1 MLQYSSAI
9 SYLERY
15 IKLLRNSI
23 DIEAIIDLAHAYHY
37 SYELQKAKDLY
48 DLLLILRPWDLSI
61 RFELE
66 SIKNKISADD
76 SSDNLTI
83 PVYKKY
89 INSYIDPFNYKL
101 KEIYKNFSLRVNE
114 ESWKE
119 LLSLPI
125 ASNEAL
131 FYLFEQQTIKFI
143 TTNKN
148 IPKNIYD
155 FLNNYFRWTSRH
167 NELLSIYP
175 SLRIDVLFNKL
186 YFNESLSYDSLK
198 NIKSDNLEE
207 YIELRSLAYDSV
219 CSDSKNAEKYLN
231 AALNLFNGDFELY
244 KIYGQYCLNN
254 NLYDE
259 AIKYYKLALSFKEDD
274 YYSICS
280 LALLLTKV
288 ENYKEALIYLNKS
301 VNTPAGSLLLDNED
315 FLTKYA
321 ISFYYTGN
329 LINAKKYFKKLGKLN
344 SNLKFVN
351 IYLKN
356 INDRLSG
363 KKRSIIPI
371 SVIENPE
378 SYSLSLS
385 SKTKDKLVNFI
396 TKFKH
401 GFVS

>member
-1 MLQYSSAI
+1 MKQSNTTS
-9 SYLERY
+9 
-15 IKLLRNSI
+15 LLF
-23 DIEAIIDLAHAYHY
+23 H
-37 SYELQKAKDLY
+37 
-48 DLLLILRPWDLSI
+48 
-61 RFELE
+61 F
-66 SIKNKISADD
+66 
-76 SSDNLTI
+76 
-83 PVYKKY
+83 
-89 INSYIDPFNYKL
+89 
-101 KEIYKNFSLRVNE
+101 
-114 ESWKE
+114 
-119 LLSLPI
+119 
-125 ASNEAL
+125 
-131 FYLFEQQTIKFI
+131 
-143 TTNKN
+143 
-148 IPKNIYD
+148 
-155 FLNNYFRWTSRH
+155 
-167 NELLSIYP
+167 
-175 SLRIDVLFNKL
+175 
-186 YFNESLSYDSLK
+186 
-198 NIKSDNLEE
+198 
-207 YIELRSLAYDSV
+207 
-219 CSDSKNAEKYLN
+219 
-231 AALNLFNGDFELY
+231 
-244 KIYGQYCLNN
+244 
-254 NLYDE
+254 
-259 AIKYYKLALSFKEDD
+259 
-274 YYSICS
+274 ICS